1 MSVILAWMTVT
12 LMLTVLIFL
21 AHTHVPAEMGMRETA
36 KPAQV

>member
-1 MSVILAWMTVT
+1 MSVLLVWTTVT

-21 AHTHVPAEMGMRETA
+21 AHTPVPAEMGMREMA